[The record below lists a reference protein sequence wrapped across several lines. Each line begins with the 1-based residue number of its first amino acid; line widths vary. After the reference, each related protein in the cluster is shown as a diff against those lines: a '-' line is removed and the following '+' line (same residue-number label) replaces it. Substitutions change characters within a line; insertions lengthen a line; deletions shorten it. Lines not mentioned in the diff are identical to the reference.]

1 MAPERDYTVWPYS
14 EIELLKAI
22 NKKLMDA
29 LQECITTEGA
39 MCFGDMENHPEWMQR
54 RLYAIT
60 DTVCALLADVTGVQ

>member
-1 MAPERDYTVWPYS
+1 MERDYTAWAYS
-14 EIELLKAI
+14 EIEKLKAT

-39 MCFGDMENHPEWMQR
+39 LCFGDMGAHPEWMQR

-60 DTVCALLADVTGVQ
+60 DIACAVLAEVTGVQ